1 MLVLVATFL
10 IDHFDLFGLRQV
22 SLYLMGRP
30 YTARPFATPGPYR
43 LIRHPLYAG
52 WFLAFRMTPTMS
64 GAHLMFASRRPRT
77 SCSPFQFEE
86 HDLMREFGHAY
97 EEYRRRVPM
106 LLPFAGARTKT
117 PTTREEATA

>member
-1 MLVLVATFL
+1 VWSVDNPGAAAALRVMFAFGWMLVLVATFL

-64 GAHLMFASRRPRT
+64 GAHLMFAVAT
-77 SCSPFQFEE
+77 TT
-86 HDLMREFGHAY
+86 Y
-97 EEYRRRVPM
+97 I
-106 LLPFAGARTKT
+106 LLAIPI
-117 PTTREEATA
+117 